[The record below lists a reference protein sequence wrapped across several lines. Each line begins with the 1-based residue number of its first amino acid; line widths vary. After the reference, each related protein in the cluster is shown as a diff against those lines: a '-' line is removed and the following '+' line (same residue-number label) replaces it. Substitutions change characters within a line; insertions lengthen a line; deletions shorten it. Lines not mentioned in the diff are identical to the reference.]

1 MKVKSLGPL
10 ACFFLALPLTLSTLA
25 VATKP
30 KVDVRIMVNEGIGKY
45 PQQDFLN
52 ERNTPVAGPLISNE
66 IFYFNVKVL
75 SDNTQAVAKKTD
87 NGVSKVKSTLNSNEY
102 HGTLSGND
110 LEIEIPQ
117 KNSKIKKM
125 GFVIV
130 DHKWRKLADI

>member
-1 MKVKSLGPL
+1 
-10 ACFFLALPLTLSTLA
+10 
-25 VATKP
+25 
-30 KVDVRIMVNEGIGKY
+30 MVNEGIGKY

-75 SDNTQAVAKKTD
+75 SDNTQAVAEN
-87 NGVSKVKSTLNSNEY
+87 NGQWCIKGEVDLNSNEY